1 MASEAKF
8 ACPACGKRYGWKPEI
23 AGKKAKCK
31 CGEVMSVPKSA
42 PSAAPAPVQASRT
55 VPLPPPPPP
64 TGEQQDDLYGF
75 QDDAPAPASAHEGTC
90 PSCHAEMDPGAVV
103 CLNCGYNAKTGQRM
117 NTAMGGAAP
126 PPPVPGRAGN
136 ATGGTAASNP
146 YPTRRAKI
154 EQSTEKP
161 PGAWKGYLGIAFGV
175 ALMGLG
181 IYWMINFDP
190 EWIEGLRGRRTGL
203 IKLAYNMLGRW
214 GMIAALE
221 VIGGCVVFGGWMQ
234 ASGRVEEDE

>member
-31 CGEVMSVPKSA
+31 CGEVMSVPASA
-42 PSAAPAPVQASRT
+42 PPAAPASAPASRA
-55 VPLPPPPPP
+55 VPPPPPP
-64 TGEQQDDLYGF
+64 PPADQQDDLYGF
-75 QDDAPAPASAHEGTC
+75 REDVPASNSAHDGTC
-90 PSCHAEMDPGAVV
+90 PSCHAELDAGAVV
-103 CLNCGYNAKTGQRM
+103 CMNCGYNTKTGQRM
-117 NTAMGGAAP
+117 GTSMGGAAP
-126 PPPVPGRAGN
+126 PPPVPGRAGKA
-136 ATGGTAASNP
+136 ATGSAGPSP

-161 PGAWKGYLGIAFGV
+161 PGAWKGYLGIAFGL

-203 IKLAYNMLGRW
+203 IRLAYSVLGRW
-214 GMIAALE
+214 GTIAALE
-221 VIGGCVVFGGWMQ
+221 VIGGFVVFGGWMQ
-234 ASGRVEEDE
+234 ASGKVEDDE